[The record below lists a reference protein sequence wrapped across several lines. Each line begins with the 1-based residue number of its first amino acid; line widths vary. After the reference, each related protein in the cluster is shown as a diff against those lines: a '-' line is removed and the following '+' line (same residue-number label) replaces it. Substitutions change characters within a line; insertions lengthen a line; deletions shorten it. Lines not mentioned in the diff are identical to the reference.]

1 MKILIV
7 EVNWLGDVLFSTPAI
22 KALRRKFPDS
32 FIACLAVPRVREV
45 LENNPCVN
53 EIIIN
58 DEEGIHGGFRGRIR
72 LAAALRKKNF
82 DLAFLF
88 HRSFSRALTV
98 YLSGIPRR
106 IGYHTPKRAL
116 LLTDALPMPQ
126 KDSLHRVDYYLGIVK
141 RLECDIRDRNYEFFT
156 SRKDDIF
163 IEHFLQE
170 EGLDKEDFLVCLN
183 AGGNWG
189 PKRWPEENFATLADR
204 LISEYN
210 VKVVFSGSKEDVAL
224 AESIAGAMAHRPII
238 AAGRTSLSQLAA
250 LFKKVHLVIS
260 ADSGPLHIA
269 ASVGAD
275 IIALFGPTS
284 ASVTGPIGRGEIKV
298 LQKDIGGSTPFTTNP
313 ERSRRIGCEVPCY
326 DKNCDDNKC
335 MREISVEDV
344 MLEVKQMCFRSIPP
358 HKLRQNSAPWNSEN
372 SRD

>member
-22 KALRRKFPDS
+22 KALRGKFPDS

-58 DEEGIHGGFRGRIR
+58 DEDGSHRGFWGRMR
-72 LAAALRKKNF
+72 LAAQLRKKDF
-82 DLAFLF
+82 DLAILF

-116 LLTDALPMPQ
+116 LLTDALPMPK
-126 KDSLHRVDYYLGIVK
+126 KDSLHRVDYYLGIIK
-141 RLECDIRDRNYEFFT
+141 GLGCGSQDRRYEFFT
-156 SRKDDIF
+156 NRKDDIF

-170 EGLDKEDFLVCLN
+170 EGIGSEEFLVCLN

-189 PKRWPEENFATLADR
+189 PKRWPEENFAKLADR
-204 LISEYN
+204 LISECN
-210 VKVVFSGSKEDVAL
+210 AKVIFSGSKEDVGL
-224 AESIAGAMAHRPII
+224 VKEIAGAMAHKPVI

-250 LFKKVHLVIS
+250 LFKKAGIVIS

-269 ASVGAD
+269 ASVGANL
-275 IIALFGPTS
+275 ICLFGPTS
-284 ASVTGPIGRGEIKV
+284 AAITGPIGKGLIRV
-298 LQKDIGGSTPFTTNP
+298 LQKDIGCT
-313 ERSRRIGCEVPCY
+313 IPCY
-326 DKNCDDNKC
+326 DKNCNDSKC
-335 MREISVEDV
+335 MREITVEDV
-344 MLEVKQMCFRSIPP
+344 LSEVKQMRF
-358 HKLRQNSAPWNSEN
+358 
-372 SRD
+372 